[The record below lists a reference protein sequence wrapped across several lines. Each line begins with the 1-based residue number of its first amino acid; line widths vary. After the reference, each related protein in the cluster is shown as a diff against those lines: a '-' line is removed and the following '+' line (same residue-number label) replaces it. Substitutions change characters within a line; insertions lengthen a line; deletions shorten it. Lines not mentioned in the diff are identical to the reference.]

1 MCIFSSL
8 MKSWL
13 VVIGMW
19 FSYMSVFGQYPAY
32 FNYTIEN
39 GGPSNEIY
47 SILQDKQGYIWIG
60 CDAGLYRYNGVR
72 FEQYT
77 NPKLTARS
85 VTGLCQAPSGTIYA
99 YNFNGQILIVKNNYL
114 EILKGWNKDV
124 NHLSADTK
132 GAIWVSSSKGIIQ
145 LNEKTRKWKF
155 TADLNGDGK
164 KDLQGFSNG
173 IMAQKN
179 GTLYYLFED
188 NLIERKNGKCFIHPI
203 NLQNPFFITE
213 SEKKPWVFGL
223 VNGDCFVP
231 QGTKYVR
238 KSFPKLIRLLEGK
251 KLTYVQEIG
260 SDIWISTHS
269 GIIRFSKKSGAASL
283 YYPKIAF
290 SACIKDTEGSYW
302 FTTLHDGILRMPN
315 LDYLSWNERTEAI
328 SNDQFSH
335 VVHGKGSI
343 FFATT
348 DGELGEVREADEQLK
363 VVNHSIRSDI
373 GALYYDSIDN
383 CLFFNKMN
391 TVYRCCNGNVEVL
404 NPFTRPVKDF
414 FRLKDGYLLATSQ
427 GTYVY
432 SFPKDG
438 FKEQRCLLQDW
449 SRQFI
454 EAPFCKSIFVATNH
468 GLKELA
474 NQSNQWKPKRTFL
487 LNKQITAITKDSK
500 SIFVLTFEGKIYQ
513 VTGNG
518 NCKLITKLDENYHA
532 VQLNYHRGKLFI
544 ATNHGLIVLRLKT
557 GAKTIVNRYS
567 GLNSNNISG
576 CLIVNSSCWLST
588 GKGLHKL
595 PLSSIHKNVQVG
607 KIILRN
613 LLINGKKVGKKPV
626 YELNY
631 SDDLKLQTDGLS
643 FRSNGNFNFAYRFVG
658 DRTGWILVPASVKE
672 ITIPRLP
679 LGNVEME
686 VKLIDH
692 ENRNSSNRLRI
703 KLVVKAPIW
712 QRWWFYV
719 LSAGLIIG
727 ISYLIFKRRIKQL
740 RVRQELRLKQL
751 QLENELR
758 LTQQNALKAQMNPHF
773 LFNVLNSIK
782 GFIYENDKKNA
793 AKYLGDFSSLVRKV
807 LEMSALPSVPLAD
820 ELETLTLYINLES
833 MLLEEDFTF
842 QFHVDD
848 TIDTGGVLIPS
859 LLLQPYVENAF
870 KHGLRHKKGSKQ
882 LVIQVSEDSENQL
895 LIIQIQDN
903 GIGRTAAGEI
913 NRNQHAAHESFAT
926 NANEKRIELLNFERG
941 EVIGV
946 EIEDLISELGAATGT
961 KVTIRIHI

>member
-1 MCIFSSL
+1 MCIFSLL
-8 MKSWL
+8 MKGWVL
-13 VVIGMW
+13 IIGMCL
-19 FSYMSVFGQYPAY
+19 SRLSVFGQYPAY

-39 GGPSNEIY
+39 GGPSNEVY

-72 FEQYT
+72 FEQFT

-85 VTGLCQAPSGTIYA
+85 VTGLCQSPGGTIYA
-99 YNFNGQILIVKNNYL
+99 YNFNGQILLVKNNKL
-114 EILKGWNKDV
+114 DILKDWNNDV

-132 GAIWVSSSKGIIQ
+132 GSIWISSSKGVIQ
-145 LNEKTRKWKF
+145 LNEKTLKWKSM
-155 TADLNGDGK
+155 ADLDCDGR
-164 KDLQGFSNG
+164 KDRQSFTNG

-179 GTLYYLFED
+179 GNLYYLFED
-188 NLIERKNGKCFIHPI
+188 KLFERMNGKCSVHRI
-203 NLQNPFFITE
+203 NLQNPFFIAE
-213 SEKKPWVFGL
+213 SEKRPWVFGL

-231 QGTKYVR
+231 QGTRYVR
-238 KSFPKLIRLLEGK
+238 KAFPKLMQLLAGK

-260 SDIWISTHS
+260 ADIWISTHS
-269 GIIRFSKKSGAASL
+269 GIIRFSKTTGAASL

-315 LDYLSWNERTEAI
+315 LDYLSWNERTEAL
-328 SNDQFSH
+328 SNDQISH
-335 VVHGKGSI
+335 VVHGKGGI

-348 DGELGEVREADEQLK
+348 DGELGEIREADERFK
-363 VVNHSIRSDI
+363 VVNHPIRSDI
-373 GALYYDSIDN
+373 GAMYYDSVDN

-391 TVYRCCNGNVEVL
+391 TVYRYCNGNVEVL
-404 NPFTRPVKDF
+404 NQFTRPVKDF
-414 FRLKDGYLLATSQ
+414 FRLKDEYLVATSQ
-427 GTYVY
+427 GTYLY
-432 SFPKDG
+432 SSPGQG

-468 GLKELA
+468 GLRELT
-474 NQSNQWKPKRTFL
+474 NQSNEWKPKRTFL
-487 LNKQITAITKDSK
+487 RNKQITAITKDSK
-500 SIFVLTFEGKIYQ
+500 SIFALTFEGKIYQ
-513 VTGNG
+513 VTENG
-518 NCKLITKLDENYHA
+518 NCKLLTQLDENFHA
-532 VQLNYHRGKLFI
+532 VQLNYHRGNLFI
-544 ATNHGLIVLRLKT
+544 ATNLGLIILSLKT
-557 GAKTIVNRYS
+557 GLKTVVNRYS
-567 GLNSNNISG
+567 GLNSNNISR
-576 CLIVNSSCWLST
+576 CLIVNNSCWLST

-595 PLSSIHKNVQVG
+595 PLSSIHKSYQAG

-613 LLINGKKVGKKPV
+613 FLINGKKVGKRPV

-643 FRSNGNFNFAYRFVG
+643 YRSNGNFNFAYRFVG

-672 ITIPRLP
+672 LIIPRLP
-679 LGNVEME
+679 QGNVEME
-686 VKLIDH
+686 VKIIDQ
-692 ENRNSSNRLRI
+692 ENRSSGNMLHI
-703 KLVVKAPIW
+703 KLVVQAPIW

-719 LSAGLIIG
+719 LSVGIVIG
-727 ISYLIFKRRIKQL
+727 ISYLIFKKRIRQL
-740 RVRQELRLKQL
+740 RARQELRLKQL

-793 AKYLGDFSSLVRKV
+793 AKYLSDFSSLVRKV
-807 LEMSALPSVPLAD
+807 LEMSALPSIPVAD

-842 QFHVDD
+842 QLDLDD
-848 TIDTGGVLIPS
+848 SLDTGGVHIPS

-882 LVIQVSEDSENQL
+882 LFIQVSEDRKNEL
-895 LIIQIQDN
+895 LVIRITDN
-903 GIGRTAAGEI
+903 GIGRNAAGEI
-913 NRNQHAAHESFAT
+913 NRGQGTAHESFAT
-926 NANEKRIELLNFERG
+926 SANEKRIELLNFERG
-941 EVIGV
+941 GVIGV
-946 EIEDLISELGAATGT
+946 EIEDMISELGAAAGT
-961 KVTIRIHI
+961 QVTIRIHI